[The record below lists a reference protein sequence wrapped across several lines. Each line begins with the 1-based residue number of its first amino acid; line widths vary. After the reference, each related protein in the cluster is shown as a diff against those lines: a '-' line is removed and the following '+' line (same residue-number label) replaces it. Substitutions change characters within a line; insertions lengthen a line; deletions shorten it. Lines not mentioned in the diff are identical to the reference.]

1 MWNLIGEAIGLVRE
15 TVKRRFKT
23 RYERDWKQNAEEIDD
38 AVAKGSVN
46 KLNSL
51 FKRLRKQGSASERK

>member
-23 RYERDWKQNAEEIDD
+23 RHERDWKENEDEIKD
-38 AVAKGSVN
+38 ALAKGRV
-46 KLNSL
+46 
-51 FKRLRKQGSASERK
+51 